1 MTQPV
6 FRFAPSP
13 NGRLHLGH
21 AYSALLNAELARRS
35 QGRFLLR
42 IEDIDPVRSKPE
54 FEAAILDDL
63 AWLGLAWERPV
74 RRQSEHLA
82 EYAAALRGLRGRG
95 LVYPCF
101 CSRGDIRAAVGTL
114 ESRSGPAWPRD
125 PDGALLYP
133 GTCRALPGAESAR
146 RIAAGEV
153 HAWRLDAAAA
163 WEVVRGPFAFAAV
176 ALDGREEARAAD
188 PSRWGDAVLARKDV
202 PTSYHLCVVLDDAV
216 QGVTHVVRGRDLE
229 AATDLH
235 VGLQRLLGL
244 ATPRYHHHALILD
257 PVGDKLA
264 KSAGSESLADLR
276 ARGVRPEEIRR
287 LLGFEPRGP
296 ASPGPLR

>member
-21 AYSALLNAELARRS
+21 AYSALLNAEFARRS

-42 IEDIDPVRSKPE
+42 VEDIDPVRSKPE

-63 AWLGLAWERPV
+63 AWLGLDWERPV

-82 EYAAALRGLRGRG
+82 EYAAALRELRARG

-101 CSRGDIRAAVGTL
+101 CSRGDIRMAVAGR
-114 ESRSGPAWPRD
+114 ESRSGAAWPRD
-125 PDGALLYP
+125 PDGAPLYP
-133 GTCRALPGAESAR
+133 GPCRVLPGAESAR
-146 RIAAGEV
+146 RIAAGEA

-163 WEVVRGPFAFAAV
+163 WEVVQGPCAFTAFEPG
-176 ALDGREEARAAD
+176 GREQARAAQ
-188 PSRWGDAVLARKDV
+188 PARWGDAVLARKDV
-202 PTSYHLCVVLDDAV
+202 PTSYHLCVVLDDSV

-244 ATPRYHHHALILD
+244 PTPRYHHHALIRD
-257 PVGDKLA
+257 EIGDKLS

-276 ARGVRPEEIRR
+276 GRGVGPEEVRR
-287 LLGFEPRGP
+287 MLGFGQRPVPSRG
-296 ASPGPLR
+296 LFR